1 MVNNELELIEQLLK
15 CKENNDFKEG
25 LNLIEKYENLISK
38 KYYEITKLKIEFLI
52 SLDKLIDAS
61 LIIKEE
67 LKVPYIP
74 KDFHEFLNEKNSLIN
89 VLFSDKTQKHITFE
103 DIENIDKVDS
113 NTLLQFIPSLKE
125 FNLNLITKQ
134 LQNIFDNNQISSLT
148 KSLLIACLSDYKL
161 NHQFSIVKED
171 TLIKFN
177 PLTVFDIREGDNFK
191 FIGNELKKFVDLEVN
206 LLEIIGR
213 LTMTYLLDLYPL
225 VISESYCEDILTAS
239 LYLVSQMTGN
249 DILDDKYELIYQTNT
264 EKIDKIAEKMNILIE
279 SI

>member
-74 KDFHEFLNEKNSLIN
+74 KDFHEFLNEKNRLIN

-239 LYLVSQMTGN
+239 LLLVSQMTGN
-249 DILDDKYELIYQTNT
+249 DILDEKYELIYQTNT

>member
-239 LYLVSQMTGN
+239 LLLVSQMTGN
-249 DILDDKYELIYQTNT
+249 DILDEKYELIYQTNT

>member
-25 LNLIEKYENLISK
+25 LNLIEKYENLVSK

-52 SLDKLIDAS
+52 NLDKLIDAS

-134 LQNIFDNNQISSLT
+134 LQTIFDNNQISSLT

-239 LYLVSQMTGN
+239 LLLVSQMTGN
-249 DILDDKYELIYQTNT
+249 DILDEKYELIYQTNT

>member
-74 KDFHEFLNEKNSLIN
+74 KDFHEFLNEKNRLIN

-103 DIENIDKVDS
+103 DIENIDKVDG

-239 LYLVSQMTGN
+239 LLLVSQMTGN
-249 DILDDKYELIYQTNT
+249 DILDEKYELIYQTNT